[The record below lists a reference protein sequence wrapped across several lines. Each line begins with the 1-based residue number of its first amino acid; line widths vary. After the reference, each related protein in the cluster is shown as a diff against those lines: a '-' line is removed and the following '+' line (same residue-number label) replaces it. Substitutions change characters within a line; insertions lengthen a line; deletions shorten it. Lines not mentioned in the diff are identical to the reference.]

1 MRFCANLLSLM
12 VLGLTACG
20 GADTPGYSFTINDVS
35 VTSAYKS
42 LDVHLRQGLEL
53 SEQAREALEHGIT
66 LTISLEME
74 LRSDNN
80 MIAVRR
86 DTRLYMLRYLPL
98 NESYQLQDDRS
109 GEKWAFPRLRH
120 LFAALAELD
129 VRLDT
134 GPLPP
139 GSYELRTRIRL
150 DESRLP
156 APMRLPTWYSAQWQ
170 HDSEWSVWP
179 FELNA

>member
-1 MRFCANLLSLM
+1 MRFYANLLSFML
-12 VLGLTACG
+12 LGLAGCDEAAG
-20 GADTPGYSFTINDVS
+20 PDYSFTINDVS
-35 VTSAYKS
+35 VKSAYQS

-80 MIAVRR
+80 MIVVQR
-86 DTRLYMLRYLPL
+86 DTRLYRLRYLPL
-98 NESYQLQDDRS
+98 NESYQLLDDGV
-109 GEKWAFPRLRH
+109 GEQQTFSRLRH
-120 LFAALAELD
+120 LLAALAELN
-129 VRLDT
+129 VRVPT

-139 GSYELRTRIRL
+139 GGYELRTRVRL

-179 FELNA
+179 FEISA